1 MNLELRI
8 TKHYALRSFTNWPK
22 IRFAVLDKD
31 KASRYPENFICL
43 LPKQINP
50 KLKQKHRFIELFGN
64 ESPTIAQNLL
74 NKALDST
81 EDPEVR
87 EEIRRRL
94 KKIEPRSIFQVKCKL
109 CGLYFTPRSIHY
121 NSPEICLECKQRIYA

>member
-8 TKHYALRSFTNWPK
+8 TKHYGMRSLTNWPK

-31 KASRYPENFICL
+31 KASSYPENFICL

-64 ESPTIAQNLL
+64 ESPKIAQDLL
-74 NKALDST
+74 NKALDSSD
-81 EDPEVR
+81 DPEIN
-87 EEIRRRL
+87 EAIKKRL
-94 KKIEPRSIFQVKCKL
+94 KKIDPRSIFQVKCKL
-109 CGLYFTPRSIHY
+109 CGLFYNSRSLAY
-121 NSPEICLECKQRIYA
+121 NSPNICSECKQRIYA